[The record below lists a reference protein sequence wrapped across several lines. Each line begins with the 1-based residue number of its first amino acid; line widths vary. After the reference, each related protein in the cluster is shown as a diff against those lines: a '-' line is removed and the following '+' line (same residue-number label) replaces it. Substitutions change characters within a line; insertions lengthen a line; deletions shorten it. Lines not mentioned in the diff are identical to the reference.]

1 MGKPA
6 VADEFAQIQYEPA
19 ECQAELVSS
28 EPAECQGEPAE
39 P

>member
-6 VADEFAQIQYEPA
+6 IADEFAQVQYEPA
-19 ECQAELVSS
+19 ECQAE
-28 EPAECQGEPAE
+28 PAE